1 MSNLKNVEPY
11 WKVDDAGLSHVI
23 KEEGKEYEADI
34 VIPADVLKEAF
45 AKFGPKYMKREEL
58 DDAADIEKVQPVLNV
73 PEDKTITYFQITA
86 GCTEENLNKLSNQII
101 DKYGIEVW
109 GFALKQVITDV
120 IAFCNIAYDNQN
132 NIPEKFIHA
141 INTRDANVKKNI
153 CKYIS
158 YNSGVK
164 FPKDDYFWIIISE
177 LLYFIQNI

>member
-1 MSNLKNVEPY
+1 MANFEAH
-11 WKVDDAGLSHVI
+11 WKVDDTGLSYI
-23 KEEGKEYEADI
+23 TKEDGTAEVHIPKEVLVEAI
-34 VIPADVLKEAF
+34 
-45 AKFGPKYMKREEL
+45 AKFMPKPKHAEL
-58 DDAADIEKVQPVLNV
+58 DEAPDKEMAQPVLNA
-73 PEDKTITYFQITA
+73 PADKTITYFQIER
-86 GCTEENLNKLSNQII
+86 GVTEDNLNKLSNQII
-101 DKYGIEVW
+101 EKYGIEVW

-141 INTRDANVKKNI
+141 INTRDSNVKKNI